1 LHFDSSLVIN
11 KRKIPHI
18 VRCRFR
24 LSAAAESLQKSTVQM
39 AKLQWDD
46 LRYILAVASHG
57 SLAGAARSLGVN
69 HTTVL
74 RRVDLFEKQL
84 GLRLFE
90 RLPTGYVLTAGGEEL
105 AAAARN
111 IDEAVT
117 TLERRLAGQDLRL
130 TGTVRVTTTD
140 TLMGS
145 ILPEILAGFRQSH
158 PGIQV
163 EITVSN
169 LMLNLTRR
177 DADVAIRPIKNPPP
191 TLVGRRVARIAFAI
205 YGSPRYLE
213 RHGAKELG
221 KHLWVGPDDSL
232 ADTSTA
238 HWMRAK
244 LPESEIVLRAD
255 SLLALRQAAQAGL
268 GLAPLPCYLGD
279 TAPDLRCVHRPIPE
293 METALWVLTHEDL
306 RHTARIRAFTE
317 FAANAFQRLRPLL
330 EGVQARPRGSKM
342 TLRACDEGLPKD

>member
-1 LHFDSSLVIN
+1 MNRIGTLSTIV
-11 KRKIPHI
+11 
-18 VRCRFR
+18 VRCSFRFDDAIAQYR
-24 LSAAAESLQKSTVQM
+24 RESAIRM

-46 LRYILAVASHG
+46 LRYVLAVASQG
-57 SLAGAARSLGVN
+57 SLAAAARSLGVN

-74 RRVDLFEKQL
+74 RRVDVFEKQL

-105 AAAARN
+105 VATARN
-111 IDEAVT
+111 IDETVT

-145 ILPEILAGFRQSH
+145 IMPEILAEFRESY

-163 EITVSN
+163 EIAMSN

-177 DADVAIRPIKNPPP
+177 DADVAVRPVKNPPQ

-213 RHGAKELG
+213 KHQVKELC
-221 KHLWVGPDDSL
+221 KHLWLGLDDSL

-244 LPESEIVLRAD
+244 LPDSEIVLRAD

-268 GLAPLPCYLGD
+268 GLAALPCYLGD
-279 TAPDLRCVHRPIPE
+279 TASDLRCVHRPIPE

-317 FAANAFQRLRPLL
+317 FAANAFHRRRPLL
-330 EGVQARPRGSKM
+330 EGAQARPRGGKK
-342 TLRACDEGLPKD
+342 TLRARDESSPRA